1 VEPGLQVLL
10 VQVHEFLGIE
20 RPATPTS
27 PDALIADPSP
37 VDGGP
42 PRGPLEEPETPVRKG
57 SLRKFR
63 DKFRQ
68 LLAKFSRANQGPI
81 TLSSGLVPER
91 EENAKTT
98 EKRFA
103 KLFGKR
109 QNTRHSTSTDI

>member
-1 VEPGLQVLL
+1 MEPGLQVLL
-10 VQVHEFLGIE
+10 VQIHEFLGIE
-20 RPATPTS
+20 RPGTPTS
-27 PDALIADPSP
+27 PDAPIADPSP

-42 PRGPLEEPETPVRKG
+42 PRGPREEGETPVRKG

-81 TLSSGLVPER
+81 MLSSGLVPER

-109 QNTRHSTSTDI
+109 QDTRRSMSGI